1 MTLRGL
7 VHQAYPS
14 PEWAVFFEVSNATG
28 SGASRR
34 ADAVA
39 LGVALARALSLAHR
53 SQKELWVALGHSEG
67 AQVNRWIRGTERL
80 QFDALMAVDWLRRP
94 LLLALAELDGG
105 VVIRTHITL
114 EEWR

>member
-34 ADAVA
+34 ADA
-39 LGVALARALSLAHR
+39 
-53 SQKELWVALGHSEG
+53 VALGHSEG